1 MGMSKKEGTKLP
13 IRRIKKMPLLTNK
26 KDAARRKLL
35 SILPRSV
42 LQTMSRHERPWT
54 LTTPQLLAACIEQ
67 WDENA
72 VRDALEKLLMRTT
85 DDRPPLQR
93 RRRTA

>member
-1 MGMSKKEGTKLP
+1 M
-13 IRRIKKMPLLTNK
+13 LTNK

-35 SILPRSV
+35 SILPRPV

-54 LTTPQLLAACIEQ
+54 LTKPQLLTACIEQ
-67 WDENA
+67 WDEEA
-72 VRDALEKLLMRTT
+72 VRDAVDKVLRRTT
-85 DDRPPLQR
+85 DDKPALQR

>member
-1 MGMSKKEGTKLP
+1 
-13 IRRIKKMPLLTNK
+13 MPLLTNK

-35 SILPRSV
+35 SILPRPV
-42 LQTMSRHERPWT
+42 LQTMSHHERPWT
-54 LTTPQLLAACIEQ
+54 LTMPQLLTACVEQ

-85 DDRPPLQR
+85 DDGPPLQR